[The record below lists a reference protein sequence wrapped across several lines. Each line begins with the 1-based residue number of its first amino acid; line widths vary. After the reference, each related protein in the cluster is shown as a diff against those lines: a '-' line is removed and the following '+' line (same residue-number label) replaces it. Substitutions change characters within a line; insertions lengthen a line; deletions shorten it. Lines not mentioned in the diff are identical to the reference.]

1 MCYNILMDNL
11 EYLNKISQSNRPVKR
26 SIRQSNPK
34 TSLIIKLSVAGVVL
48 FFLLMALGSLLG
60 NLGTKSKE
68 LTKQVY
74 VRTTNLNSV
83 ITTYNRSLKS
93 SRLRAIGSSLTS
105 VLTNASNQLSAYL
118 AGDGKDKNALVPSD
132 TKVTESEAA
141 VIQELNNSL
150 NNAKL
155 NGVLDRYYDNQIGL
169 QVSLL
174 MAQVSELL
182 ARTKDPDLT
191 AILTNFHSSLETIH
205 QSIEA
210 YASN

>member
-1 MCYNILMDNL
+1 MDNL

-26 SIRQSNPK
+26 TMRQGNPK
-34 TSLIIKLSVAGVVL
+34 TGLIIKLSTAGVVL
-48 FFLLMALGSLLG
+48 FFLLMALGSMLG
-60 NLGTKSKE
+60 NLGAKSKE

-74 VRTTNLNSV
+74 IRTTNLNSV
-83 ITTYNRSLKS
+83 VTTYNRNLKS

-118 AGDGKDKNALVPSD
+118 VGNGKDKNALVPSD
-132 TKVTESEAA
+132 TKVTESEAIL
-141 VIQELNNSL
+141 IQELNNSL

-155 NGVLDRYYDNQIGL
+155 NGVLDRYYDNQVGL

-182 ARTKDPDLT
+182 ARTKDLELT
-191 AILTNFHSSLETIH
+191 TILTNFHSSLETIH

>member
-1 MCYNILMDNL
+1 MDNL

-26 SIRQSNPK
+26 TMRQGNPK
-34 TSLIIKLSVAGVVL
+34 TGLIIKLSAAGVVL
-48 FFLLMALGSLLG
+48 FFLLMALGSMLG

-74 VRTTNLNSV
+74 IRTTNLNSV
-83 ITTYNRSLKS
+83 VTTYNRNLKS

-118 AGDGKDKNALVPSD
+118 VGNGKDKNALVPSD
-132 TKVTESEAA
+132 TKVTESEAIL
-141 VIQELNNSL
+141 IQELNNSL

-155 NGVLDRYYDNQIGL
+155 NGVLDRYYDNQVGL

-182 ARTKDPDLT
+182 ARTKDLELT
-191 AILTNFHSSLETIH
+191 TILTNFHSSLETIH